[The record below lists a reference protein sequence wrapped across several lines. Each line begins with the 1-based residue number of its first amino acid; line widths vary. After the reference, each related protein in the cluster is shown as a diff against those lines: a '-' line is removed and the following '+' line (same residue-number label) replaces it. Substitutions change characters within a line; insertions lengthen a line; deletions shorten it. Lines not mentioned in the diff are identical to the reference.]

1 MEIDNIF
8 NEKICSNYFFE
19 VSVGQYPD
27 GAWDF
32 GYDYQIG
39 TAGGGCCICEEC
51 RGIDYITKHDAI
63 EAGLRRIEEI
73 ALYEQSITPTESP
86 KSKKIKKYIDIVQRC
101 IKSLNYPKQ
110 LELF

>member
-1 MEIDNIF
+1 MEIDNVF

-39 TAGGGCCICEEC
+39 TTGGGCCICEEC
-51 RGIDYITKHDAI
+51 RGIDYSTRNDAI
-63 EAGLRRIEEI
+63 GAALSMIEEV
-73 ALYEQSITPTESP
+73 ALYELHHGGANHN
-86 KSKKIKKYIDIVQRC
+86 KIKKYIDIVQRC
-101 IKSLNYPKQ
+101 IKSLKSPRQ